1 MITRDFHSG
10 MGRAVAERTVLRKIP
25 KNRTNLQFM
34 QIGKDDPQHDDM
46 VNYAR
51 VNQIEYSI
59 LDEGQIAPYD
69 WEWETW
75 GDVAD
80 RVALG
85 NTLLVEGCEDYDI
98 FNKHLRSATI
108 LMSGRHLQHGDRS
121 QPSRNLEVFSNCS
134 TAPTS
139 FLLFYLLLN
148 GSGVGRSYDDDLML
162 VNWDHSPTVR
172 CVIDSSHPDYSYVE
186 HESLRD
192 ARHKY
197 GNGAKVHWFKVPDS
211 REGWA
216 QALELYETMTFQKAF
231 RDDLLILDFS
241 DVRGKG
247 SPIGGMQGRPSSG
260 PAPLM
265 AAIHRIG
272 TLKGAGLP
280 LWLQAMYVDQ
290 YLAEPVLVG
299 GARRAARMAV
309 KFWKDK
315 SVLDFIQ
322 VKRPIEYEGLT
333 YDEVAK
339 YRSEVLFPPMA
350 FLWSSNNSVGVDAE
364 FWERLSFTPEHKHYN
379 AEATRH
385 ARAVF
390 EAATG
395 CAYGDGTGEPG
406 FINLD
411 QLVQKN
417 EGEDELDGG
426 SFVGSKRYQVMPET
440 KFLLSGIV
448 NKYKTKKYKMIVN
461 PCGEISI
468 VLRGGYCVIADVVP
482 FHADTLYEGM
492 EACCT
497 AARALIRVNLM
508 DSLYNAEVKRTNR
521 IGVGLTGVHE
531 FAWKFFKVGFK
542 DIVKPD
548 WAEYVRQADKLD
560 HSLDYIDVADKLRNH
575 GVAGVRAAAFWEALG
590 AFSRA
595 TVRAAY
601 AYADELGVSRPHTS
615 MTIKPA
621 GTTSKLFGLTE
632 GWHLSPYAHYQRYV
646 QFREDDPI
654 VSQYEANGYEV
665 RSLETYRGHRIV
677 GFPTEPVIAGLGM
690 GDSLVLAGD
699 ATPTDQYKWIELGE
713 YFWIEGG
720 TVGEKNLAL
729 EPRMGE
735 ERYGNQISYTLKYK
749 PEVTSLEQFR
759 DVIRNYQSQ
768 VRCAS
773 VMPQADTS
781 AYEYL
786 PETAITKAEFEALV
800 ANIKKDIEEDIDADT
815 MQCAGGA
822 CPIDIKPTK

>member
-1 MITRDFHSG
+1 
-10 MGRAVAERTVLRKIP
+10 MGRAVAERTVLRKVP
-25 KNRTNLQFM
+25 KNRDNIQFM
-34 QIGKDDPQHDDM
+34 MIGKDDPQHDDM

-51 VNQIEYSI
+51 VNKIDMEI
-59 LDEGQIAPYD
+59 VPEGKIAPFD

-85 NTLLVEGCEDYDI
+85 NTLLIEGCEDYNV
-98 FNKHLRSATI
+98 FNKHLRAATI

-121 QPSRNLEVFSNCS
+121 QPERNLEVFSNCS
-134 TAPTS
+134 TAPAS

-148 GSGVGRSYDDDLML
+148 GSGVGRSYDDDVML
-162 VNWDHSPTVR
+162 VNWDHSPNIR
-172 CVIDSSHPDYSYVE
+172 CVIDSSHPDYDFVQ

-192 ARHKY
+192 AKHKY
-197 GNGAKVHWFKVPDS
+197 GSGAKVTWFTVPDS

-216 QALELYETMTFQKAF
+216 QAVELYETMTFQKAH
-231 RDDLLILDFS
+231 RDELLILDFS
-241 DVRGKG
+241 EVRCKG
-247 SPIGGMQGRPSSG
+247 SAIGGMQGRPSSG
-260 PAPLM
+260 PAPMM
-265 AAIHRIG
+265 AALERIG

-315 SVLDFIQ
+315 SVLDFIN
-322 VKRPIEYEGLT
+322 VKRPIEYQGMSYEQVEE
-333 YDEVAK
+333 YRANVA
-339 YRSEVLFPPMA
+339 FPPMA

-364 FWERLSFTPEHKHYN
+364 FWERLSFTAEHKHYN
-379 AEATRH
+379 SEATRH

-411 QLVQKN
+411 QLVQKSD
-417 EGEDELDGG
+417 GEENQLDG
-426 SFVGSKRYQVMPET
+426 SYVGSERYQVMDET
-440 KFLLSGIV
+440 RILLSGIA
-448 NKYKTKKYKMIVN
+448 KRYAGKKYKMIVN

-468 VLRGGYCVIADVVP
+468 VLKGGYCVIADVVP
-482 FHADTLYEGM
+482 FHAESLAEGM

-497 AARALIRVNLM
+497 AARALIRVNQM

-531 FAWKFFKVGFK
+531 FAWKFFKVGFL
-542 DIVKPD
+542 DICKPD
-548 WAEYVRQADKLD
+548 WIEYQRQAGKLD
-560 HSLDYIDVADKLRNH
+560 HSLDYLDVADKLRNH

-601 AYADELGVSRPHTS
+601 AYADELGVARPHTS

-646 QFREDDPI
+646 QFRDDDPQL
-654 VSQYEANGYEV
+654 VSYEANGYEV
-665 RSLETYRGHRIV
+665 KELSTYRGHAIV
-677 GFPTEPVIAGLGM
+677 GFPTEPIIAGLGM
-690 GDSLVLAGD
+690 GNNLVLAGD

-720 TVGEKNLAL
+720 NVSDMSQGKGARE
-729 EPRMGE
+729 GE

-759 DVIRNYQSQ
+759 EVIRTNQSQ
-768 VRCAS
+768 VRCCS

-786 PETAITKAEFEALV
+786 PETAITKAVYEDLV
-800 ANIKKDIEEDIDADT
+800 ARIKHDLEEDIDADT

-822 CPIDIKPTK
+822 CPVDIKPSK